1 MAEIRVRLRG
11 GPEDGHEVAVSADV
25 SGKPVP
31 RITFPARARN
41 SQAVPP
47 LLIYERGRR
56 RPDGIW
62 EFDYV
67 GAET

>member
-31 RITFPARARN
+31 RITFPARTRN

-47 LLIYERGRR
+47 LLIYERARKRHGT
-56 RPDGIW
+56 W
-62 EFDYV
+62 EFDFV